1 MGLCE
6 PQNRHA
12 SRQTSPAVR
21 KCSAN
26 PLLAGRHADQGG
38 LAAPWPSALPLVQA
52 LVGKWPAGA
61 KGVGRPYGFLS
72 VGENDDSRFEQLSLP
87 NGAPQETD
95 FRPLQQKSGGIF
107 RPLGTQST
115 LNQSPFFTGGTGSGL
130 FPKHRLCRGAW
141 LIRGSV
147 RIPGHTAQQSRW
159 AGRVHS

>member
-52 LVGKWPAGA
+52 LVGKWPAGE

-72 VGENDDSRFEQLSLP
+72 VGENDDLRFEQLSLP
-87 NGAPQETD
+87 NGAAQETD
-95 FRPLQQKSGGIF
+95 FRPLHPKSGGIS
-107 RPLGTQST
+107 RPFGTQST
-115 LNQSPFFTGGTGSGL
+115 RNHPPFLGGGTGSGL
-130 FPKHRLCRGAW
+130 FPKHRPCRGAYSW
-141 LIRGSV
+141 
-147 RIPGHTAQQSRW
+147 
-159 AGRVHS
+159 GRLCGCWNCSTSSFRSP